1 MSIRRSQ
8 FRVLMTVLAV
18 ITLGS
23 CSKDIS
29 LSLRLRKGETYRTR
43 MTTDRNISQTIRGQR
58 QDIEQTVGMAYTV
71 VVEGVDADRVASV
84 KATCDWVSFEQ
95 DWPVGKVEYDSS
107 NPPAAVHPLAMGYAT
122 LKGQSLSMRVA
133 PDGHVEEIRAADAVR
148 ERMAN
153 RLDLPPGAMGDALK
167 KSLRDQFGDGA
178 LKEMMG
184 RMTAVLPDKTVTI
197 GDSWTRTVTVHTQAR
212 VIVDSTWTLDSRRRG
227 VAVISV
233 SSTVKSDPEAAPIE
247 MGPRKLSYELSGT
260 QEGTLE
266 LNQATGWIIRGKLTE
281 QLSGKVSLG
290 DMYGPISI
298 QTVTTLEP
306 VEG

>member
-1 MSIRRSQ
+1 MKIRKGH

-23 CSKDIS
+23 CSKDVR
-29 LSLRLRKGETYRTR
+29 LRLRLREGETYRTR

-58 QDIEQTVGMAYTV
+58 QDIAQTLSLVYTV
-71 VVEGVDADRVASV
+71 VVEGVDADGIASV

-95 DWPVGKVEYDSS
+95 DWPIGKIEYDSS

-133 PDGHVEEIRAADAVR
+133 PDGHVEEVQEADAVR
-148 ERMAN
+148 ERMTN

-167 KSLRDQFGDGA
+167 KSVRDQFGDRA

-197 GDSWTRTVTVHTQAR
+197 GDSWTRTVTVSTQAP

-233 SSTVKSDPEAAPIE
+233 SATVKSDPVAAPIE
-247 MGPRKLSYELSGT
+247 MGPRKLSYELSGK
-260 QEGTLE
+260 QQGTLE
-266 LNQATGWIIRGKLTE
+266 LDEATGWIIRGKLTE

-290 DMYGPISI
+290 DIYGPISI
-298 QTVTTLEP
+298 QTVTALEP